1 MLRRYRSAM
10 RQLQVDSGG
19 TAKPSLRMPAPVL
32 PDSAI
37 PPAADSA
44 DRFRTSTAHARG
56 RSPAIRLLAKL
67 SSMWTAAFL
76 IAVIAAVL
84 GTATYY
90 ERAFGRLAAA
100 QVIYHA
106 VWFQALWALIALNI
120 FGAAAVRFPWRRRQ
134 WGFVIVHVGLLTLMA
149 GFWISAYRLDGSLV
163 VPTGT
168 TESTIRGDRDR
179 LTVVENENADARRI
193 AISFQALPL
202 TSLPSFPRFAVSP
215 LFPMEPPG
223 LRRGEPLGVLLS
235 SRTQDRWLRDAL
247 LCPPDFPRITVTGS
261 VLWGA
266 PELALGVGT
275 AEDPPAVKVT
285 LRIRPP
291 GQEEQVLPPIF
302 LSEAGEKESDLGI
315 VTVGLARTRSRLLA
329 ADLLKPAD
337 QLAAERT
344 VVVYRGETSYRVLVG
359 DTFPHQVELT
369 DDLAIEMVQALERP
383 VFNDEQLSDDPQGA
397 LEPLLIVRVGE
408 GKGAERKWRMAPV
421 FAFHPASL
429 SVLPANPDAAELR
442 YEHPV
447 LHSGGAGQGV
457 TAVAV
462 LTPDNDIVLHAISRT
477 RGCLPGQRLAAGAT
491 TDWALVQGAAMPMQG
506 IAQVTFFAHARAVPQ
521 PIVVAGK
528 NAERATRWL
537 EIEAQ
542 RGNARGRA
550 WVARSDGGSGSARI
564 SLDDGSAVLVRY
576 DPEIYDLIT
585 ENGFSVRLERFIE
598 RRDPGGT
605 KVAGYE
611 SDISILPVDG
621 QPQPRRISMNEPL
634 TWNGVTL
641 YQSSF
646 EPERDAQGMPIPGR
660 YQASV
665 FTAATDPGRF
675 CKYLGSLTL
684 VAGMVLMY
692 LLNRRLPVTR

>member
-1 MLRRYRSAM
+1 
-10 RQLQVDSGG
+10 
-19 TAKPSLRMPAPVL
+19 MPAPVL
-32 PDSAI
+32 PDSTI
-37 PPAADSA
+37 PPAANSA
-44 DRFRTSTAHARG
+44 DRFRTSTAHGRG
-56 RSPAIRLLAKL
+56 RSPAIRLLARL
-67 SSMWTAAFL
+67 STMWTAAFL
-76 IAVIAAVL
+76 IAVIATVI

-106 VWFQALWALIALNI
+106 WWFQAIWALVALNI

-134 WGFVIVHVGLLTLMA
+134 WGFVVVHVGLLTLMA
-149 GFWISAYRLDGSLV
+149 GFWISSYRLDGMLV
-163 VPTGT
+163 VPTGET
-168 TESTIRGDRDR
+168 ASTIRGHRDR

-193 AISFQALPL
+193 GVSFQALPL
-202 TSLPSFPRFAVSP
+202 TTLPSFSRFALSGI
-215 LFPMEPPG
+215 FPPEPPG
-223 LRRGEPLGVLLS
+223 LRRSDPLGVLLS
-235 SRTQDRWLRDAL
+235 PHPRDRWLRYAL

-266 PELALGVGT
+266 PEMALGVGT
-275 AEDPPAVKVT
+275 AEDPPAVKVA

-291 GQEEQVLPPIF
+291 GQEEHVLPPVF
-302 LSEAGEKESDLGI
+302 LSEAGERDSDLGI
-315 VTVGLARTRSRLLA
+315 VSVALGRTRSRLLA

-344 VVVYRGETSYRVLVG
+344 VVVYSRETAHRVLVAS
-359 DTFPHQVELT
+359 TFPQQVELA
-369 DDLAIEMVQALERP
+369 DDLAIEIVQALERP
-383 VFNDEQLSDDPQGA
+383 IFSEDQLTDDPEGV
-397 LEPLLIVRVGE
+397 LEPLLVVRVGE
-408 GKGAERKWRMAPV
+408 GKGEARRWRMAPV
-421 FAFHPASL
+421 FAYHPASL
-429 SVLPANPDAAELR
+429 SVLPAKVGAAELR

-447 LHSGGAGQGV
+447 LHTGGAGQGV
-457 TAVAV
+457 SAVAV
-462 LTPDNDIVLHAISRT
+462 LTPDDDVVLHAISRT

-491 TDWALVQGAAMPMQG
+491 TDWALVQGTAMPMQG
-506 IAQVTFFAHARAVPQ
+506 IAQVTFLAHARATPQ
-521 PIVVAGK
+521 PIVVAGQ

-542 RGNARGRA
+542 RGAARGRA

-564 SLDDGSAVLVRY
+564 ALDDGSAVLVRY
-576 DPEIYDLIT
+576 DPEIYDLIAR
-585 ENGFSVRLERFIE
+585 NGFSVRLERFIE

-611 SDISILPVDG
+611 SEVVILPVDG
-621 QPQPRRISMNEPL
+621 QPVSRRISMNEPL

-646 EPERDAQGMPIPGR
+646 EPERDSQGMQIPGR

-665 FTAATDPGRF
+665 FTAATDPGRW
-675 CKYLGSLTL
+675 CKYLGSLIL

-692 LLNRRLPVTR
+692 ILNRRLPVTR